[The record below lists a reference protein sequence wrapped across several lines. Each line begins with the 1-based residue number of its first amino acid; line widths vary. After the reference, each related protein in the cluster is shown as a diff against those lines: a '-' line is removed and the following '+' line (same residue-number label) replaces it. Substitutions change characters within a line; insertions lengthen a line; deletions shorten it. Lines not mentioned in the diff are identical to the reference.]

1 MPQPIEPPIILIII
15 EIMAKIRKDTI
26 MPKEVDKKSYFGI
39 VCEEF
44 LKEINLEIFIE
55 RTGSTQGIK
64 LRIKPAIKLII
75 AMIIN
80 LLFCSFLTVKKS
92 KD

>member
-64 LRIKPAIKLII
+64 LRIKPNPPMPLHTTGLDA
-75 AMIIN
+75 
-80 LLFCSFLTVKKS
+80 
-92 KD
+92 